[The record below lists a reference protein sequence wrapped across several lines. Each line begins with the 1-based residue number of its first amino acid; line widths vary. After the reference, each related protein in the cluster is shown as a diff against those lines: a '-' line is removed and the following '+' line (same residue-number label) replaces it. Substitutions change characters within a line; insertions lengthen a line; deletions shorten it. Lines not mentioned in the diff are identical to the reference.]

1 MAGRPAKGINRE
13 DFERLLAIGCDR
25 QEIITWFDLKLDGI
39 NDSTFDKWLKREYGC
54 NFSELAT
61 KRHPIVKMRVR
72 KGIMDMV
79 GKNAAVTI
87 FAAKN
92 VLGWAD
98 KVEETI
104 KEEGLKS
111 IEVNFI
117 KSKLEEA
124 DNNGS

>member
-13 DFERLLAIGCDR
+13 DFERLLAIGCGR